1 MRTAR
6 RLKAHT
12 ARMQV
17 TLKLYATLSDYL
29 PAVARQENAVR
40 LDVPAETT
48 IDALTAPFRLP
59 AKLTHLVLVNGVY
72 VAREQRGSHRLTE
85 GDVVA
90 IWPPIAG
97 G

>member
-1 MRTAR
+1 M
-6 RLKAHT
+6 K
-12 ARMQV
+12 V

-29 PAVARQENAVR
+29 PAASRSDNS
-40 LDVPAETT
+40 L
-48 IDALTAPFRLP
+48 ALELAGGTSLAQAIERFKLP
-59 AKLTHLVLVNGVY
+59 ERLTHLVLVNGLY
-72 VAREQRGSHRLTE
+72 VAPAERAARTLVE